1 MISTF
6 LALFLTTFMLNEV
19 TTLSMGFG
27 KTMHLPYNRQLRQSR
42 AFDFNI
48 FPESGHHFED
58 PYIQLQLDV
67 LSEKVSQRHHP
78 LSSHQHKPKNFLEID
93 LKFAKKKPIAG
104 VRHLFCSGYYCAFE
118 YAS

>member
-1 MISTF
+1 
-6 LALFLTTFMLNEV
+6 MLDGV

-27 KTMHLPYNRQLRQSR
+27 KTMHLPHNHQVRQSR

-58 PYIQLQLDV
+58 PYIRPQHGS
-67 LSEKVSQRHHP
+67 LSQKMFQHHHP
-78 LSSHQHKPKNFLEID
+78 HSSSHQHPPKHFLEID
-93 LKFAKKKPIAG
+93 LKFAKKKPIHG